1 MFYRLCSLIARSPC
15 SQANRLS
22 QILELG
28 LKETSKTGFETP
40 NQHHRS
46 NRWYEEGPLKGPLGR
61 IEVQLTLAFIPLE
74 LLLLMDTLPDRVL
87 IQPDSAHAR
96 STIPQVPSEQ
106 RPVHVPQV
114 SVTQM
119 YAGNGRAFRSLTAR
133 GGGFVLD

>member
-1 MFYRLCSLIARSPC
+1 MVSTGIPGMYR
-15 SQANRLS
+15 
-22 QILELG
+22 G
-28 LKETSKTGFETP
+28 
-40 NQHHRS
+40 NQQHRS

-74 LLLLMDTLPDRVL
+74 LLLLMDTPPDRVL

-106 RPVHVPQV
+106 RPVHVPGV